1 MKIKF
6 EQIDRLVDRL
16 LRNYRTKD
24 IIVLKTDEATV
35 RAKIV
40 EIITKNFREE
50 EAIEEEARKVL
61 AAHAVE
67 ARETDHQKMFVL
79 IKQRLAQKK
88 GFVL

>member
-1 MKIKF
+1 MKIKP

-16 LRNYRTKD
+16 LKNYRAKD
-24 IIVLKTDEATV
+24 IIVLKMNEATV

-50 EAIEEEARKVL
+50 DAIEDEAREVL
-61 AAHAVE
+61 AAHARE
-67 ARETDHQKMFVL
+67 ARETDNQKRFVL
-79 IKQRLAQKK
+79 IKQKLAKKK

>member
-1 MKIKF
+1 MTIKP

-16 LRNYRTKD
+16 LKNYRAKD
-24 IIVLKTDEATV
+24 IIVLKMNEATV

-50 EAIEEEARKVL
+50 DAIEDEAREVL
-61 AAHAVE
+61 AAHARE
-67 ARETDHQKMFVL
+67 ARETDNQKMFVL
-79 IKQRLAQKK
+79 IKQKLAKKK